1 MKGIVLAGG
10 SGTRLYPMTKV
21 VSKQLLPVYDK
32 PMIYYPLS
40 ILMMGG
46 IKDIL
51 VISTPKDLP
60 LYRSLLG
67 DGQTWGISISYAEQP
82 HPEGLAQAFII
93 GRDFVGDDDV
103 CLILGDNL
111 FYGVSFAKYL
121 QKAISDNQ
129 GGTVFVYPVKDPWR
143 YGVITMDGDGR
154 PVDIQEKPKAPK
166 SNYAVTG
173 LYIYNNEVLDIAAR
187 VRPSARGELEIS
199 DVNKVFLS
207 SGRLSVIRLG
217 RGIAWMDT
225 GTPEALLEA
234 SSFIRTLENRQGLK
248 IACIE
253 EVGYRMGY
261 ISDAQM
267 LVLIDTLG
275 DGEYSQYLKK
285 VLDEE
290 IN

>member
-1 MKGIVLAGG
+1 MKGIILAGG
-10 SGTRLYPMTKV
+10 MGTRLYPMTKV
-21 VSKQLLPVYDK
+21 VSKQLLPIYDK

-40 ILMMGG
+40 VLMMGG

-51 VISTPKDLP
+51 VISTPNDLP
-60 LYRSLLG
+60 LYRSLLA
-67 DGQTWGISISYAEQP
+67 DGQAWGISISYAEQP
-82 HPEGLAQAFII
+82 RPEGLAQAFII

-111 FYGVSFAKYL
+111 FYGVSFPKYL
-121 QKAISDNQ
+121 QEAISDNK

-143 YGVITMDGDGR
+143 YGVITMDKDGR
-154 PVDIQEKPKAPK
+154 PVDIQEKPEAPK

-173 LYIYNNEVLDIAAR
+173 LYIYKNEVLDIASR
-187 VRPSARGELEIS
+187 IKPSARGELEIS
-199 DVNKVFLS
+199 DVNKAFLS
-207 SGRLSVIRLG
+207 SDRLSVIRLG

-261 ISDAQM
+261 IGAAQM
-267 LVLIDTLG
+267 RALIDSLG
-275 DGEYSQYLKK
+275 DGEYSQYLGK
-285 VLDEE
+285 VLKED
-290 IN
+290 IY